1 MMIIFYA
8 VMLYLLYRFIV
19 GFVIPVVRTTS
30 QVKKQ
35 FNAMKEQMQNAQQ
48 AAGQQ
53 QHTYTHSNNG
63 GGGRTTINA
72 VNQKPKYDIEG
83 EYISFEENPK

>member
-1 MMIIFYA
+1 MTYIFYA
-8 VMLYLLYRFIV
+8 ILLYLLYRFVV
-19 GFVIPVVRTTS
+19 GFLLPVIRTTS

-35 FNAMKEQMQNAQQ
+35 FNAMKEQMEGARQ

-53 QHTYTHSNNG
+53 QHAHAYNNQSDNS
-63 GGGRTTINA
+63 RTTINS

>member
-1 MMIIFYA
+1 MTYIFYA
-8 VMLYLLYRFIV
+8 ILLYLLYRFIV

-30 QVKKQ
+30 KVKKQ
-35 FNAMKEQMQNAQQ
+35 FNAMKEQMEGAAQG
-48 AAGQQ
+48 GQQ
-53 QHTYTHSNNG
+53 RAHAYNNQNDNS
-63 GGGRTTINA
+63 RTTINA